1 MGGGGENGELLFNG
15 YRISVWEDE
24 KVLEMDSGDGCT
36 TMQMYIVTLNYASK
50 MIKMVKFCHVYFTIK
65 N

>member
-1 MGGGGENGELLFNG
+1 MLNG